1 MKLSKDNFGW
11 IFTSVG
17 LAILLALSVY
27 LGLSGWYF
35 ENDRSFTT
43 DLELGK
49 TMQIGINKNEAN
61 AISFNLDG
69 SFLSGE
75 RLPQLVS
82 IKNLNEI
89 EDVYLRAKIY
99 IYTGS
104 NQTLEMNMVETVNWV
119 YNHEDGYFY
128 FNSLLT
134 PQNKVALC
142 SYVYIDEDTV
152 LQTDTKYIVTIVVE
166 SLGASQSAE
175 DIWGNNFVENIW
187 LLL

>member
-1 MKLSKDNFGW
+1 MKLSKENFGW

-17 LAILLALSVY
+17 LAILLALSIY

-43 DLELGK
+43 DIELGK
-49 TMQIGINKNEAN
+49 TVQIGVDKNQAN

-82 IKNLNEI
+82 IKNMDEI

-99 IYTGS
+99 IYSGT

-119 YNHEDGYFY
+119 YNESDGYFI
-128 FNSLLT
+128 SG
-134 PQNKVALC
+134 
-142 SYVYIDEDTV
+142 VYRISEADGRGYE
-152 LQTDTKYIVTIVVE
+152 LQEASPCGTQR
-166 SLGASQSAE
+166 LGRA
-175 DIWGNNFVENIW
+175 G
-187 LLL
+187 